1 MGVGGFNLPYDV
13 PANAFLNLEGY
24 QLSTS
29 RNWAVWIPEYLE
41 KYDKEQLRYYLSAN
55 MPESGDSDFSWK
67 DFVRRNND
75 ELVATY
81 GNLVHR
87 VLTFTYRHFDQSI
100 PAPLTLTT
108 NDNQFLE
115 KVNSLFS
122 EVTKQ
127 LEECHFR
134 NALLNAMAIAQEA
147 NRFLETSAPWKT
159 IKTDRETAGTT
170 MWVALS
176 AINCL
181 KMALYPF
188 LPSTSQKLHEMLG
201 FSDLIEKHTWAWHS
215 SEINLPP
222 KQRLNNPEA
231 LFVKFEDEMAEEES
245 SKLVIEP
252 Q

>member
-1 MGVGGFNLPYDV
+1 
-13 PANAFLNLEGY
+13 
-24 QLSTS
+24 
-29 RNWAVWIPEYLE
+29 
-41 KYDKEQLRYYLSAN
+41 
-55 MPESGDSDFSWK
+55 MPENGDSDFSWK

-87 VLTFTYRHFDQSI
+87 VLTFTYRNFDQSI
-100 PAPLTLTT
+100 PKPLTLME
-108 NDNQFLE
+108 NHREFLG
-115 KVNSLFS
+115 KVTHLFS
-122 EVTKQ
+122 EVTQQ

-134 NALLNAMAIAQEA
+134 NALVHAMAIAQEA

-159 IKTDRETAGTT
+159 IKTDREAAGTT

-201 FSDLIEKHTWAWHS
+201 FFDLIEKHTWDWNS
-215 SEINLPP
+215 SEISLPP
-222 KQRLNNPEA
+222 GQRLNNPEA
-231 LFVKFEDEMAEEES
+231 LFVKFEDEMVEEEF
-245 SKLVIEP
+245 SKLGIEP
-252 Q
+252 K

>member
-1 MGVGGFNLPYDV
+1 
-13 PANAFLNLEGY
+13 
-24 QLSTS
+24 
-29 RNWAVWIPEYLE
+29 
-41 KYDKEQLRYYLSAN
+41 
-55 MPESGDSDFSWK
+55 
-67 DFVRRNND
+67 
-75 ELVATY
+75 
-81 GNLVHR
+81 
-87 VLTFTYRHFDQSI
+87 
-100 PAPLTLTT
+100 
-108 NDNQFLE
+108 
-115 KVNSLFS
+115 
-122 EVTKQ
+122 
-127 LEECHFR
+127 
-134 NALLNAMAIAQEA
+134 MAIAQEA

-231 LFVKFEDEMAEEES
+231 LFVKFEDEIAEEES
-245 SKLVIEP
+245 SKLGIKP